1 MLYLLFPIDCFLAKH
16 TFVEREFSLWPLL
29 PKRSFVNNFTQE
41 SRELEF
47 YSSFII
53 CAFSF
58 INFEVFLGVAAEKFE
73 YLGIGWVDFD
83 SKTRFRK
90 VIKFY

>member
-1 MLYLLFPIDCFLAKH
+1 M
-16 TFVEREFSLWPLL
+16 
-29 PKRSFVNNFTQE
+29 N
-41 SRELEF
+41 
-47 YSSFII
+47 I